1 MIYII
6 LVLIIVGLLLIIL
19 LQHMKLKSITASIEN
34 VIRGSFYE
42 RVRVKGNNKIV
53 KKLIV
58 NLNKLIDEFQKIDL
72 LKRQYEEDRKKM
84 ISNISH
90 DFRTPLTA
98 ILGYIEMLKTDKT
111 LSEADREEY
120 LEVISEKG
128 EFLKNLIEEFFVL
141 SKFDS
146 GDIVLKP
153 SMINITEV
161 VRRAILS
168 FLKDLE
174 AKNLELELNIGEKE
188 IFIEADEGSI
198 YRVIHN
204 LVSNAIKYGDTGK
217 VLGVGLQEV
226 KNQVELTIWDKGI
239 GISEEELPYIFKR
252 LYTVDK
258 SRNSKVKGSGLGLTI
273 VKKIVEKHGGT
284 IEVKSE
290 PYEKTEFKIV
300 LNKQLRNM

>member
-1 MIYII
+1 MMYII
-6 LVLIIVGLLLIIL
+6 LLLIIL
-19 LQHMKLKSITASIEN
+19 GLMLIILLQNIKLKSITASIEN

-42 RVRVKGNNKIV
+42 RVRVKGNNKAIKNLV
-53 KKLIV
+53 I
-58 NLNKLIDEFQKIDL
+58 NLNRLIDEFQKIDL
-72 LKRQYEEDRKKM
+72 LKKQYEEDRKKM

-128 EFLKNLIEEFFVL
+128 EFLRNLIEEFFVL

-153 SMINITEV
+153 SIINITEV
-161 VRRAILS
+161 VRRCMLS

-174 AKNLELELNIGEKE
+174 GSSFELDLNIGEKE

-204 LVSNAIKYGDTGK
+204 LVSNAIRYGDAGK
-217 VLGVGLQEV
+217 MLGVRLEEV
-226 KNQVELTIWDKGI
+226 KNQVELTIWDKGS
-239 GISEEELPYIFKR
+239 GVAEEELPYIFKR

-258 SRNSKVKGSGLGLTI
+258 SRNSKAKGSGLGLTI

-284 IEVKSE
+284 IEVKSK